1 MVYQIKKDNPELD
14 IIINGGITSVEE
26 IEKHLKHVDGVMIGR
41 AIYQN
46 PYFLAEIE
54 NKIFKNF
61 EVLTREQIV
70 EELIAY
76 VKYEIQKGTRV
87 NQIMR
92 HAVGLYHGQKGSS
105 KWKRYLS
112 DNMMARDSDFKKVE
126 HILNVVQ
133 NNEKIQMVN

>member
-92 HAVGLYHGQKGSS
+92 HAVGLY
-105 KWKRYLS
+105 LS
-112 DNMMARDSDFKKVE
+112 LI
-126 HILNVVQ
+126 HI
-133 NNEKIQMVN
+133 

>member
-1 MVYQIKKDNPELD
+1 MVYQIKKNNPEID
-14 IIINGGITSVEE
+14 IIINGGVTSVEE
-26 IEKHLKHVDGVMIGR
+26 IEKHLKYVDGVMIGR

-54 NKIFKNF
+54 NKIFENF
-61 EVLTREQIV
+61 KILTREEIV
-70 EELIAY
+70 EKLIAY
-76 VKYEIQKGTRV
+76 VKSEIQKGTRV

-92 HAVGLYHGQKGSS
+92 HTVGLYHGQRGSS

-126 HILNVVQ
+126 YILNVVQ
-133 NNEKIQMVN
+133 NNEKLEMAN